1 MTAAVVRCYL
11 LSDMKI
17 YGGLGDLESSA
28 AAARRLEAA
37 GYDGAWAGEVN
48 GDPFLS
54 LTLAAGATS
63 TLELGTSIAVAF
75 ARSPMTLAYTA
86 NDLQR
91 FSGGRLTVG
100 LGSQVQAHITRRFS
114 MPWSHPAAR
123 MREYVRALH
132 AIWGAWA
139 EGTRLSFEGD
149 FYSLTLMPPTFVP
162 TPHSYG
168 PPKVLVAG
176 VGDAMTRVAGEVA
189 DGFICHFF
197 TTERW
202 IRERTIPALIE
213 GARRAG
219 RTLDDFDVV
228 AGVFIVTGNEEE
240 MLDGLAAIRAQLAF
254 YASTP
259 SYRPVLELHG
269 WGALGEELTALSKQN
284 RWSEMAML
292 IDDDVVNAFAVVA
305 PPADVA
311 RRIDER
317 FGQLITHLSFLP
329 PASLS
334 ADQIRQAVS
343 DLRLSSRGVA
353 P

>member
-1 MTAAVVRCYL
+1 M
-11 LSDMKI
+11 LSLADMKI
-17 YGGLGDLESSA
+17 YGGLGDLEA
-28 AAARRLEAA
+28 AAATARGLESA
-37 GYDGAWAGEVN
+37 GYDGVWAGEIA

-54 LTLAAGATS
+54 LTLAADATS

-91 FSGGRLTVG
+91 FSKGRLTVG
-100 LGSQVQAHITRRFS
+100 LGSQVHAHITRRFS

-123 MREYVRALH
+123 MREYVQAMH
-132 AIWGAWA
+132 AIWGSWSD
-139 EGTRLSFEGD
+139 GTKLSFEGD

-162 TPHSYG
+162 TPHPFG
-168 PPKVLVAG
+168 PPRILLAG
-176 VGDAMTRVAGEVA
+176 VGEAMTRVAGEVA

-202 IRERTIPALIE
+202 IRERTMPALID

-228 AGVFIVTGNEEE
+228 AGVFIVTGTERE
-240 MLDGLAAIRAQLAF
+240 MRDGLAAIKAQIAF

-269 WGALGEELTALSKQN
+269 WGALGDELTALSKQG
-284 RWSEMAML
+284 RWSDMAPL
-292 IDDDVVNAFAVVA
+292 IDDDVVDAFAVVA

-311 RRIDER
+311 QRIEER
-317 FGQLITHLSFLP
+317 FGELITHLSFLAP
-329 PASLS
+329 PSLS
-334 ADQIRQAVS
+334 DEEVRQAIS
-343 DLRLSSRGVA
+343 TLRLSSRGVA
-353 P
+353 SWT

>member
-1 MTAAVVRCYL
+1 
-11 LSDMKI
+11 MKI
-17 YGGLGDLESSA
+17 YGGLGDLESA
-28 AAARRLEAA
+28 AAAAQALESA
-37 GYDGAWAGEVN
+37 GYDGVWAGEIN
-48 GDPFLS
+48 NDPFLS
-54 LTLAAGATS
+54 LTLAADATS

-91 FSGGRLTVG
+91 FSGGRLVVG
-100 LGSQVQAHITRRFS
+100 LGSQVKAHVTRRFS

-123 MREYVRALH
+123 MGEYVQATR
-132 AIWGAWA
+132 AIWESWA
-139 EGTRLSFEGD
+139 DGTKLSFEGD

-162 TPHSYG
+162 TPHAYG

-202 IRERTIPALIE
+202 IREHTIPALTE

-228 AGVFIVTGNEEE
+228 AGVFIVTGTEGE
-240 MLDGLAAIRAQLAF
+240 MVDGLAAIKAQIAF
-254 YASTP
+254 YACTP

-269 WGALGEELTALSKQN
+269 WGPLGDELTALSKQN
-284 RWSEMAML
+284 RWSDMATL
-292 IDDDVVNAFAVVA
+292 VDDDVVDAFAIVA
-305 PPADVA
+305 PPAEVPH
-311 RRIDER
+311 RIDER
-317 FGQLITHLSFLP
+317 FGNLITHLSFLP
-329 PASLS
+329 PPSLS
-334 ADQIRQAVS
+334 DDEVRAAIS
-343 DLRLSSRGVA
+343 TLRASHREQVIKRS
-353 P
+353 